1 MLGEQIQE
9 LKGKVISQRV
19 VDVEPLTM
27 ETSVSS
33 SGSIKGTQVT
43 EMLTFVGR
51 PISTS
56 EGVLHG
62 KGIGIIMAT
71 GESDVAT
78 FNIIFNILLVIFS

>member
-1 MLGEQIQE
+1 LISDIVY
-9 LKGKVISQRV
+9 LCGKYNI
-19 VDVEPLTM
+19 T
-27 ETSVSS
+27 
-33 SGSIKGTQVT
+33 
-43 EMLTFVGR
+43 
-51 PISTS
+51 TS